1 MRLISCKKL
10 LVIAIIVTL
19 GGLRPS
25 LIKPQLESMIKV
37 KLSADF
43 KELSKAKEK
52 TLLIQDLG
60 TDYFLMME
68 QMTITRWPAEQM
80 LGKNG

>member
-1 MRLISCKKL
+1 MQETSRHCNNCYP
-10 LVIAIIVTL
+10 

-25 LIKPQLESMIKV
+25 LIQSQLEKMIKV
-37 KLSADF
+37 KFSADF

>member
-1 MRLISCKKL
+1 MQETSRHCNNCYP
-10 LVIAIIVTL
+10 

>member
-1 MRLISCKKL
+1 
-10 LVIAIIVTL
+10 
-19 GGLRPS
+19 
-25 LIKPQLESMIKV
+25 MIKV